1 MILVLRL
8 WPARVRAREAAV
20 AEAAAL
26 LHDLG
31 ARPAAGGPLS
41 EQPGIA
47 WVELPER
54 ALPAAAERVPGLGYT
69 MAVSAL
75 LPAAAAA
82 PGDVAVRWR
91 RQPHVLRT
99 LHEADAAE
107 LRQRAPDRRPF
118 LLECGDGVVR
128 RVTGYRGGREPLT
141 HRALPVLDA
150 RLLVNLVHPARDG
163 PAEGRLLDP
172 FAGAGGVVLEAR
184 ERGGSVL
191 SADVDPALRLGLRE
205 LGAAH
210 VVADARAL
218 PLAPACVDAIATEP
232 PYHPAALPA
241 LLAAV
246 AELRRVLRP
255 GGRLA
260 MLVALAQRAPVAE
273 RAAAAG
279 LTPAL
284 DVEIDR
290 KGSPVA
296 ALAWVR

>member
-20 AEAAAL
+20 VEAVAL
-26 LHDLG
+26 LGDLG
-31 ARPAAGGPLS
+31 ARAAAGGPLS
-41 EQPGIA
+41 EQPGVT
-47 WVELPER
+47 WVDLPER
-54 ALPAAAERVPGLGYT
+54 ALAAAAERAPALGYS

-75 LPAAAAA
+75 LPEAAAG
-82 PGDVAVRWR
+82 PGDVPVRWR

-99 LHEADAAE
+99 LHEADAGE
-107 LRQRAPDRRPF
+107 LRSRAPDRRSF

-128 RVTGYRGGREPLT
+128 RVTGYRGGRDPLT
-141 HRALPVLDA
+141 RRALPVLDA
-150 RLLVNLVHPARDG
+150 RLLVNLVQPGRGGGA
-163 PAEGRLLDP
+163 GRLLDP

-184 ERGGSVL
+184 SRGWSVL

-218 PLAPACVDAIATEP
+218 PLAAACVDAIATEP
-232 PYHPAALPA
+232 PYHPPALPA
-241 LLAAV
+241 VLDAV

-260 MLVALAQRAPVAE
+260 MLVALAQRVPVAE

-279 LTPAL
+279 LTPAV
-284 DVEIDR
+284 DVAIDR